1 MQRIL
6 FSIIAVV
13 IATTINSCS
22 TTQIGKLEGRWQ
34 LFYLDRLE
42 DENIYIWEFG
52 EGSVFTITQFTP
64 PSPTNPNPTPS
75 VICRGEYDSKAQF
88 IDAMIQIKNLE
99 SAAGAAFQQ
108 LSMLEFQTYD
118 VAWKILK
125 VDNDV
130 MRLGSDDINQH
141 NGGAGYVVREF
152 SRVN

>member
-64 PSPTNPNPTPS
+64 PSPTNPNPVPS

-88 IDAMIQIKNLE
+88 IDATVQIKNLE
-99 SAAGAAFQQ
+99 SASGSAFQQ
-108 LSMLEFQTYD
+108 LNMFEFQSYEGD
-118 VAWKILK
+118 WKILK

-130 MRLGSDDINQH
+130 MRLGSDYNQGD
-141 NGGAGYVVREF
+141 GGGYVIREF

>member
-1 MQRIL
+1 MQRFL

-22 TTQIGKLEGRWQ
+22 TTQIGKLEGKWQ

-75 VICRGEYDSKAQF
+75 IICRGEYDSKAQF

-99 SAAGAAFQQ
+99 SASSAAFQQ
-108 LSMLEFQTYD
+108 LNMFEFQTYEGD
-118 VAWKILK
+118 WKILK
-125 VDNDV
+125 VDNEV
-130 MRLGSDDINQH
+130 MRLGSDYNQ
-141 NGGAGYVVREF
+141 NGGGGYVIREF